1 MNIRESKRIMQLA
14 MKANVPFLL
23 VGHSGIGKSQII
35 QSLTQEQFPNHT
47 FVAVFASQCDVGD
60 FTGIPGDID
69 VTITNPDG
77 TIEIVRTTSW
87 ARAEWMPKGPCVIFL
102 DELNNARTD
111 VESAML
117 QLVLEKRIH
126 THTLHPDSFVCAAIN
141 PATSEYTTANVI
153 SSALVKR
160 FIVIPF
166 QPMTN
171 ELLEWAEDSKRYH
184 TSIIKFLRHLPTA
197 AGLEKPLET
206 TIKVEPC
213 PRLWEMVS
221 RLIKVVEDEN
231 NNWQEDGELIKNLLS
246 STVGVEVAALFV
258 SFLESQDKPLTF
270 EDILKDQEKAIK
282 RFKVIQDQMRGDLIS
297 ETNNNFVKGIVGIVN
312 ELAPV
317 LQYDNPVLDVDSQ
330 DDKIKQKA
338 IKALN
343 KNVGENLG
351 ANRVKL
357 DKALAFLE
365 ALPNDLFFK
374 LSYDILTRD
383 PSVKDATQ
391 EQQIKILDS
400 HFSVCLYLY
409 SDGLINNHNTLYSKW
424 AKAAGTY
431 MKSDKDELTTETKKA
446 KNK

>member
-35 QSLTQEQFPNHT
+35 ESLTKEQFPDHT
-47 FVAVFASQCDVGD
+47 FVSVFASQCDVGD
-60 FTGIPGDID
+60 FTGIPGD
-69 VTITNPDG
+69 VEVNITNADG
-77 TIEIVRTTSW
+77 TVEKVRTTSW

-126 THTLHPDSFVCAAIN
+126 THALHPDSFVCAAIN

-153 SSALVKR
+153 SSALAKR
-160 FIVIPF
+160 FVVIPF
-166 QPMTN
+166 QPLTS
-171 ELLEWAEDSKRYH
+171 ELISWAETTKRYH
-184 TSIIKFLRHLPTA
+184 PSVIKFLNHMPIS
-197 AGLEKPLET
+197 AGLDKPLET

-221 RLIKVVEDEN
+221 RLINVAAEDN
-231 NNWQEDGELIKNLLS
+231 ANWQDDGELIKNLLS
-246 STVGVEVAALFV
+246 TTVGVETAALYV
-258 SFLESQDKPLTF
+258 AFLESQDKPLTF
-270 EDILKDQEKAIK
+270 EEIIKDQDKAIK
-282 RFKVIQDQMRGDLIS
+282 RFKDIQDQMRGDLIS
-297 ETNNNFVKGIVGIVN
+297 ETNNNFIKGIVGIVN
-312 ELAPV
+312 ELSPV
-317 LQYDNPVLDVDSQ
+317 LTYDNPVLDVDSQ

-338 IKALN
+338 LKALN

-351 ANRVKL
+351 VNRVKL
-357 DKALAFLE
+357 DKALAFLDH
-365 ALPNDLFFK
+365 LPNDLFFK

-391 EQQIKILDS
+391 EQQIKILDG
-400 HFSVCLYLY
+400 HFTVCLYLY
-409 SDGLINNHNTLYSKW
+409 SDSLINNHKTLYSKW

-431 MKSDKDELTTETKKA
+431 TSSDKDQLTTEVKKV
-446 KNK
+446 KSK